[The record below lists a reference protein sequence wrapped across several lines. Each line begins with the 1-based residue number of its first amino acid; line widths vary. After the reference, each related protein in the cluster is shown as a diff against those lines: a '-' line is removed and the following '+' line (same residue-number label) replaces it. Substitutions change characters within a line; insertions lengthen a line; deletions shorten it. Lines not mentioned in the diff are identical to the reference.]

1 MSDTSPPLVYLNGR
15 FLPPDEARIPV
26 MDRGFLFGDGVYEV
40 IPCYAGRLFRL
51 HHHLQR
57 LDSSLQAIRMRN
69 PLPRGEWQ
77 QLLERLVV
85 QLAGR
90 DQSVYLQV
98 TRGST
103 GQRDQAIP
111 DEITPTLYC
120 MTQPATYP
128 DPETLARG
136 VSAVTRPDI
145 RWQRC
150 DIKAITLLANVL
162 MRSEA
167 ADLGAAEA
175 ILIRDGN
182 ALEGAASNLFMV
194 RNGTIITPPKG
205 AHLLPGITRDLV
217 IELAAD
223 HQLPYREA
231 DIPAAELQQAEEIWI
246 TSSSREVTAVVEL
259 DGRPVANGKPGP
271 IYRRMAALYAAYKQR
286 LQTLDGTP

>member
-1 MSDTSPPLVYLNGR
+1 
-15 FLPPDEARIPV
+15 

-69 PLPRGEWQ
+69 PLPHDEWR
-77 QLLERLVV
+77 QLLERLVA
-85 QLAGR
+85 QLAGQ

-111 DEITPTLYC
+111 TGVTPTLFC

-194 RNGTIITPPKG
+194 HDGAIITPPKG

-286 LQTLDGTP
+286 LQTLDGTS

>member
-1 MSDTSPPLVYLNGR
+1 MSDATLPLVYLNGR

-40 IPCYAGRLFRL
+40 IPCYGGRLFRL
-51 HHHLQR
+51 QHHLQR
-57 LDSSLQAIRMRN
+57 LDSSLRAIRMQN
-69 PLPRGEWQ
+69 PLAHDQWQALLEKLVQ
-77 QLLERLVV
+77 QLPG
-85 QLAGR
+85 A

-111 DEITPTLYC
+111 AGVAPTLFC
-120 MTQPATYP
+120 MTQPAVYP
-128 DPETLARG
+128 DPDTLVRG

-162 MRSEA
+162 LRSEA
-167 ADLGAAEA
+167 TELGAAEA

-194 RNGTIITPPKG
+194 RDGTITTPPKS

-217 IELAAD
+217 IELAAA
-223 HQLPYREA
+223 HHLPFREA
-231 DIPAAELQQAEEIWI
+231 DIPVAELQQAEEIWI

-259 DGRPVANGKPGP
+259 DSRPVGNGTPGP
-271 IYRRMAALYAAYKQR
+271 IYRRMTGLYGDYKQR
-286 LQTLDGTP
+286 LQTPDDVT